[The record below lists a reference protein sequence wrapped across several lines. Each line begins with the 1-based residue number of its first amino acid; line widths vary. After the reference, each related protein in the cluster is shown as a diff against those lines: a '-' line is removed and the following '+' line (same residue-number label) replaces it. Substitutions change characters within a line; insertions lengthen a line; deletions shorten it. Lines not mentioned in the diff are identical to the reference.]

1 MSGIWQD
8 ATGVEEDGGRRKR
21 RKKSAL
27 EAQTAPKTGPTTDD
41 WESQLRAAALSSSLS
56 PQSKLAPAETLGSR
70 VIHEASSGCTEA
82 LPNDTC
88 QDDRAPPTKD
98 HIEMKDIST
107 LDEQSTQLEQSGQ
120 PRTSSPRNVRRSR
133 KVESGG
139 LNITMPEIGPQ
150 VLARSKDMRAKPATK
165 VRLATSSPE
174 TLRHSTRI
182 PDDHLQETTTVVN
195 NELAPRKMM
204 KVRANGRLTSPKSS
218 ELNDRSLVADSEEG
232 SSSMKDVPRAS
243 KDAQEKQ
250 TKTRQTAPKKP
261 MKIRPDGTLVS
272 PSSYIPPDRSGKKP
286 RGRPKKSA
294 DAAVKMVV
302 VMKYGMTDSARYSIG
317 QRLQDILSKTN
328 EKLPTSSAG
337 RPVDKPKEPPTTT
350 HPFFLGKL
358 AKKSEPESKSVDSK
372 DRLEPSTNKQDESEY
387 SSSPVK
393 RASPGK
399 PTVKASATPWACM
412 GAFSQGPAI
421 LGGSVTRKP
430 RGIID
435 TIWPPQGMVHVR
447 QISDN
452 HPAFSPK
459 KVLTFVKPSPAT
471 KSKDVRA
478 RITEK
483 EEVLY
488 RYRALAKSS
497 KSTKCNS
504 GRDYSQPES
513 LRLPKRRLMTG
524 LGLQRAYQERFAA
537 QSEALDHSTHE
548 EIENDKQP
556 DVAWHQTIHSH
567 PALLRLYDRI
577 VNSQTAF
584 DRFECETQNWQQKY
598 APRSAEEILQPGREA
613 MILRDW
619 LRSLAVNSI
628 ENGGKSVEKVIT
640 TTGMAKKQGSA
651 RRKKK
656 RHRAEELDGFVV
668 SSDEEANEMGEIND
682 GLDMEPSQA
691 RGERKPTEIRTH
703 EAANLNTETASGQ
716 KSTNAIIMSGP
727 CGCGKTAAIYAVAR
741 ELGYEVFEIN
751 AGSRRSGKDIIDKVG
766 DMSRNHLVSLSR
778 ASDTEAGNPL
788 GDDDLPAADA
798 LKQDIESGRQST
810 MSAFLQPKKI
820 KRRSPKKSKPSKGDD
835 ANGKRSKR
843 KPQRQSVILLEEVD
857 VLFEEDRQFWTT
869 TLELIVQSKR
879 PVILTCN
886 EERLLPLDDLP
897 LFGILRF
904 REPPE
909 QLAREYL
916 SLLACNEGHLLSSE
930 AVSALYRAKGFDLRA
945 SIMELQFFCQMSIGD
960 TKGGLEWLL
969 IGAAAEPGEAVKQ
982 MRVVSDG
989 TYVKGMGWVSQ
1000 ESAATESGQQIIKEV
1015 DHVLAVCNEWGID
1028 MAGYDDFLPLETL
1041 SGLPA
1046 NSKDRKRTLKSLDLA
1061 FDALSAADS
1070 LGYSGFRDGLRAT
1083 VEVSAPPM
1091 SDKQRASY
1099 VEGTTLVEA
1108 DLRSD
1113 ASGVIDTIAS
1123 ALRIVSRRTLL
1134 ATADLLQDR
1143 PLSEQCITDVLPR
1156 MVEANQGSGTSSRQR
1171 LHATFLPLSKPSV
1184 GPSAAKGP
1192 FISCLDSPVAVVLE
1206 DIAPYV
1212 RSIVSYDLRLEE
1224 HRKRLDQAFHG
1235 ERSSKRARTTRA
1247 SRAALEG
1254 GSKANTRRERWF
1266 PANTNF
1272 QAVLESGGTGWQN
1285 EVVSKGRIG
1294 GIDETDESGASR
1306 RLKIL
1311 KSKGMSLFG
1320 SSPPEEPSQSTRS
1333 GKSQSLFD
1341 DDRAAGAANSSL
1353 FDDGDGT
1360 APSPWDMPTPKK
1372 SAKGDMVKTL
1382 LPATSVP
1389 ESYVDAFDLV
1399 LEAGFEAGAGSVT
1412 LAGAKKLFESSG
1424 LDADEQARIVNL
1436 VTGGQEP
1443 SGGLGRSEFNVL
1455 VALIGLAQGRE
1466 ELTLDG
1472 VDERRRNLPEPS
1484 LPATQQMRTA
1494 KVSENTENASSS
1506 SRDIQAPLNEPAPET
1521 SPPKSKQLGRDSLEN
1536 LDADPWGSPALHKG
1550 HTHTNPV
1557 RNDATPSSNG
1567 VTAARPLVGAAAGNN
1582 RTTSAFTTHSELPDS
1597 ASSTL
1602 ANDDTTTGQTDGSA
1616 GGWGSFGNPGQGGLG
1631 NGFGGDDQ
1639 GNQSSRPVSR
1649 SLGGGRTNRHIEET
1663 VTVTLLPEKE
1673 GMFMFQ
1679 HRNYEVKSARRG
1691 STVIRRYSDF
1701 VWLLDCLHK
1710 KYPFR
1715 QLPLLPPKRVAV
1727 NGRHLATDSNFIE
1740 KRRRGL
1746 VRFTNALVR
1755 HPVLGQEE
1763 LVKMFLTVPTELAG
1777 LRKQVSSS
1785 VQEEFTGRRLPPDL
1799 EDSLPTNLLE
1809 TFDTSRSGVRQSA
1822 EAYINLC
1829 TLLERLMKRNQGIA
1843 ADNLRFS
1850 HALTNLTEF
1859 SPSTYA
1865 TDTND
1870 VPLLNEGI
1878 SSTAKHL
1885 ATSQTLLEEE
1895 ARVWD
1900 EGVLEDFKKQR
1911 DTLVSVRD
1919 MFDRRDR
1926 YDKDN
1931 IPYLERRIES
1941 NEQKLA
1947 GLMNRPSNAPVKPG
1961 EQEKLEQAVRTDK
1974 QSIVDQH
1981 ARSVFIKECLRDELQ
1996 YFQQSQYHVSKL
2008 HQEWSQERV
2017 KYAELQVDNWRA
2029 LSEEV
2034 ENMPTGD

>member
-1 MSGIWQD
+1 MSGLCQD
-8 ATGVEEDGGRRKR
+8 GHISSFFLPKSATGVEEDGGRRKR
-21 RKKSAL
+21 RKKSSL

-41 WESQLRAAALSSSLS
+41 WESQLRAAAVSGSLS
-56 PQSKLAPAETLGSR
+56 PQLKLAPAETLGSQ
-70 VIHEASSGCTEA
+70 VIYEASSGYTEA
-82 LPNDTC
+82 LPNDTY
-88 QDDRAPPTKD
+88 QKNRAPPTND
-98 HIEMKDIST
+98 HIEMKDMST

-120 PRTSSPRNVRRSR
+120 PRTSKPRKVNRCW

-139 LNITMPEIGPQ
+139 LNTTMPKIGPQ
-150 VLARSKDMRAKPATK
+150 VTARSKDMRAKPATK

-174 TLRHSTRI
+174 TLRHNTPI
-182 PDDHLQETTTVVN
+182 PENHLQETTTVVN

-218 ELNDRSLVADSEEG
+218 ELDDRSLMADSEVG
-232 SSSMKDVPRAS
+232 SSSIKDVPRAS
-243 KDAQEKQ
+243 KDAREKQ
-250 TKTRQTAPKKP
+250 TKTRQRAPKKP
-261 MKIRPDGTLVS
+261 MKLRPDGTLVS
-272 PSSYIPPDRSGKKP
+272 PSSYIPPDRIGKKR

-294 DAAVKMVV
+294 DAAVEMVV
-302 VMKYGMTDSARYSIG
+302 VMKYGMTDNSRCSIG
-317 QRLQDILSKTN
+317 QRVQDILSKTN
-328 EKLPTSSAG
+328 EKLPTLLAG
-337 RPVDKPKEPPTTT
+337 KPVDKPQEPPTTT

-358 AKKSEPESKSVDSK
+358 TKKSEPESKPADSK

-393 RASPGK
+393 RALPGK

-412 GAFSQGPAI
+412 GASGQHPSI
-421 LGGSVTRKP
+421 SGGSVTRKP

-447 QISDN
+447 QISEN
-452 HPAFSPK
+452 NPALSSK
-459 KVLTFVKPSPAT
+459 EVLTFVKPSPAT
-471 KSKDVRA
+471 KSKDVMA

-483 EEVLY
+483 EEVLH
-488 RYRALAKSS
+488 RYTALAKSS
-497 KSTKCNS
+497 GSTKCNS

-524 LGLQRAYQERFAA
+524 LGLQRAYKKRFAA
-537 QSEALDHSTHE
+537 QFEALEQLTHK
-548 EIENDKQP
+548 EIGNDKQP
-556 DVAWHQTIHSH
+556 DVAWHQNTHSH

-577 VNSQTAF
+577 ANSRTAF
-584 DRFECETQNWQQKY
+584 DRFEFETQNWQQKY

-613 MILRDW
+613 VILRDW

-628 ENGGKSVEKVIT
+628 ENGNKSVEKVIT
-640 TTGMAKKQGSA
+640 ATGMAKKQGSA

-682 GLDMEPSQA
+682 GLNMEPSQP
-691 RGERKPTEIRTH
+691 RRERKPTEIRTQ
-703 EAANLNTETASGQ
+703 EAANLNTETASSQ

-727 CGCGKTAAIYAVAR
+727 CGCGKTAAIYAVTQ

-778 ASDTEAGNPL
+778 ASDTEAGNPP

-820 KRRSPKKSKPSKGDD
+820 KKRSPKKSKPSKGDD
-835 ANGKRSKR
+835 ANCKRSRQKT
-843 KPQRQSVILLEEVD
+843 QRQSVILLEEVD

-916 SLLACNEGHLLSSE
+916 TLLACNEGHLLSSE

-969 IGAAAEPGEAVKQ
+969 IGEAAEPGEAIKQ
-982 MRVVSDG
+982 MRVISDG
-989 TYVKGMGWVSQ
+989 TYVKGMGWVNQ
-1000 ESAATESGQQIIKEV
+1000 ESATKESGQQIIKEV
-1015 DHVLAVCNEWGID
+1015 DHVLAVCNDWGID
-1028 MAGYDDFLPLETL
+1028 MAGYDDFLPLEAL

-1046 NSKDRKRTLKSLDLA
+1046 NSKDRSKTLRSLDLA

-1091 SDKQRASY
+1091 SEKQRASY

-1113 ASGVIDTIAS
+1113 ASGVINTMAS
-1123 ALRIVSRRTLL
+1123 ALRIVSRRTVL

-1156 MVEANQGSGTSSRQR
+1156 MVEASRGSGTSSGQG

-1192 FISCLDSPVAVVLE
+1192 LISCLYSPVAVVLE

-1224 HRKRLDQAFHG
+1224 HRKRLEQAFHG

-1254 GSKANTRRERWF
+1254 GNKANTRRERWF

-1272 QAVLESGGTGWQN
+1272 QAVLESGGTGWQ
-1285 EVVSKGRIG
+1285 
-1294 GIDETDESGASR
+1294 DE
-1306 RLKIL
+1306 
-1311 KSKGMSLFG
+1311 SKGMSLFG

-1341 DDRAAGAANSSL
+1341 DDRATGAANSSL
-1353 FDDGDGT
+1353 FDDGDGSG
-1360 APSPWDMPTPKK
+1360 PSPWDMPTPKK
-1372 SAKGDMVKTL
+1372 SAKRDMVKTL

-1424 LDADEQARIVNL
+1424 LDTDEQARIVNL
-1436 VTGGQEP
+1436 ITGGQEP

-1455 VALIGLAQGRE
+1455 VALIGLAQEHE
-1466 ELTLDG
+1466 ELTLDA

-1494 KVSENTENASSS
+1494 KVSENTENSSPS
-1506 SRDIQAPLNEPAPET
+1506 SRDIQAAPNEPAPET

-1582 RTTSAFTTHSELPDS
+1582 RTTSAFTTHSEPPDS

-1746 VRFTNALVR
+1746 VRFANALVR

-1809 TFDTSRSGVRQSA
+1809 TFDTVRSGVRQSA

-1850 HALTNLTEF
+1850 HALTDLTEF

-1885 ATSQTLLEEE
+1885 ATSQSLLEEE

-1926 YDKDN
+1926 YAKDN